1 MIEKYNQESK
11 LIITEFNSI
20 ILEYNEKCNE
30 IEKNLKNTEEYIY
43 DEYNNLKRLV
53 QLESEI
59 KIENIKQSNEI
70 NLDIEDDD
78 LEPFISS
85 LVQSIKNQME
95 LLIIEI
101 EVNEKECN
109 PDWTNKQSNLEE
121 YNHLNKLSN
130 LFIREWNGR
139 MNTFNFNDYQINQ
152 AFETLKIFKNKIENL
167 DNQVKNFIFNDKY
180 LELKRF
186 DDSEKNDNNRLDYY
200 LFKKKF

>member
-1 MIEKYNQESK
+1 M
-11 LIITEFNSI
+11 IITEFNSI

>member
-1 MIEKYNQESK
+1 M
-11 LIITEFNSI
+11 IITEFNSI

-186 DDSEKNDNNRLDYY
+186 DDSEKNDNNRLNYY

>member
-1 MIEKYNQESK
+1 MIIK
-11 LIITEFNSI
+11 EFISN
-20 ILEYNEKCNE
+20 ILGYNEKCNE

-53 QLESEI
+53 QLESEQM
-59 KIENIKQSNEI
+59 IENIKQSNEI
-70 NLDIEDDD
+70 NIDTEDDD
-78 LEPFISS
+78 LEPYIFS
-85 LVQSIKNQME
+85 LVQNIKNQME

-109 PDWTNKQSNLEE
+109 SDWINKQSNLEE

-130 LFIREWNGR
+130 LFIKEWNDR
-139 MNTFNFNDYQINQ
+139 MNTFNFNDYQINE
-152 AFETLKIFKNKIENL
+152 AFEILKIFINKIENL
-167 DNQVKNFIFNDKY
+167 DNQVKNYIFNNKY

-186 DDSEKNDNNRLDYY
+186 DDNEKNDNNRLDYF

>member
-1 MIEKYNQESK
+1 

>member
-1 MIEKYNQESK
+1 M
-11 LIITEFNSI
+11 IITEFNSI

-43 DEYNNLKRLV
+43 DQYNNLKRLV

-101 EVNEKECN
+101 EVN
-109 PDWTNKQSNLEE
+109 DAVLFLLMTSN
-121 YNHLNKLSN
+121 
-130 LFIREWNGR
+130 
-139 MNTFNFNDYQINQ
+139 
-152 AFETLKIFKNKIENL
+152 
-167 DNQVKNFIFNDKY
+167 
-180 LELKRF
+180 
-186 DDSEKNDNNRLDYY
+186 
-200 LFKKKF
+200 